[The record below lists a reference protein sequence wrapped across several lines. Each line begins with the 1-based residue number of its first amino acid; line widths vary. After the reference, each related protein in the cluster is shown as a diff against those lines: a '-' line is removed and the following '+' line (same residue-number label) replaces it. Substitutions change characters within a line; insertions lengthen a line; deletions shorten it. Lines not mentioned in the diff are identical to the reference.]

1 MNIHKFN
8 VKPKHNF
15 HKTIKWLIPRDV
27 KHSVEKINTSTWK
40 IFCQEN
46 IVLQPN
52 EVKQLTLG
60 VGFMMSDGVVL
71 VCLAN
76 SLRKKSC
83 SIQNEV
89 NLEDTNDIITAISNN
104 SKETT
109 SGKTSFYVFSAIK
122 NYDYNIKMTEMK
134 EKIYPMLPIIRESP
148 SAPDIELTEMRN
160 EGAHSYRL
168 KVITD
173 VQKYLEEE
181 ITKRE
186 NFSKKY
192 FRISRVINSV
202 DSVLISISLGA
213 GITGAVLLSTV
224 VAAPVVLGLEI
235 SAGAIGLIS
244 LLGMW
249 VSK

>member
-1 MNIHKFN
+1 
-8 VKPKHNF
+8 
-15 HKTIKWLIPRDV
+15 
-27 KHSVEKINTSTWK
+27 
-40 IFCQEN
+40 
-46 IVLQPN
+46 
-52 EVKQLTLG
+52 
-60 VGFMMSDGVVL
+60 
-71 VCLAN
+71 
-76 SLRKKSC
+76 
-83 SIQNEV
+83 
-89 NLEDTNDIITAISNN
+89 
-104 SKETT
+104 
-109 SGKTSFYVFSAIK
+109 
-122 NYDYNIKMTEMK
+122 MTEMK
-134 EKIYPMLPIIRESP
+134 EKIYHTLPTIRESP

-160 EGAHSYRL
+160 DGAHSYRL

-192 FRISRVINSV
+192 FKISRVINSV

-244 LLGMW
+244 LIGN
-249 VSK
+249 VSKKTAIKAEKHSKIKMLASAKLDTIKTHVSKALVDNHISNDEFNLIMEELNKYKAMKEEIRNNSKKKLKDEEEQSLIEKGRQEASFGCWLKKTIQGVRFKTPKYNCSFSCVVTND

>member
-1 MNIHKFN
+1 
-8 VKPKHNF
+8 
-15 HKTIKWLIPRDV
+15 
-27 KHSVEKINTSTWK
+27 
-40 IFCQEN
+40 
-46 IVLQPN
+46 
-52 EVKQLTLG
+52 
-60 VGFMMSDGVVL
+60 
-71 VCLAN
+71 
-76 SLRKKSC
+76 
-83 SIQNEV
+83 
-89 NLEDTNDIITAISNN
+89 
-104 SKETT
+104 
-109 SGKTSFYVFSAIK
+109 
-122 NYDYNIKMTEMK
+122 MTEMK
-134 EKIYPMLPIIRESP
+134 EKIYPTLPVIRESP
-148 SAPDIELTEMRN
+148 SAPDIELTEMEN

-244 LLGMW
+244 LIGNV
-249 VSK
+249 VSKKTAIKAEKHLKIKMLASAKLDTIKTHVSKALVDDHITNDEFNLIMEELNKYKAMKEEIRNNSKKKLKEEEEESLIERGRQEARESFRRLVEKNNTGG